1 MKSYRQRNTT
11 GFRQVRASIGTLFV
25 CCVLITGMGCGRVDR
40 SQSVIVWEQMDPKE
54 QEFFDLHVAVF
65 QAAHPEFAA
74 FSIERVHY
82 RVEDLQTQFQTA
94 ALAYGGPNLVYGPA
108 DKIGPYS
115 IMGLL
120 MPVEELLP
128 QSEIDRFEP
137 ETLPILD
144 GHVYGLPDHVG
155 NHLTLVANLDLVTEM
170 AADTD
175 TWIDQLH
182 ATTLDADSDGKPE
195 QYGLVF
201 NLLEPFWLVPW
212 LGGFGGWVM
221 DEQSRPT
228 LNTPA
233 MVDALEFLS
242 QLKRARVV
250 PLECDYPLSDT
261 IFKEG
266 RAAYII
272 NGPWSWEGYREA
284 GINVGLA
291 PIPKVSAT
299 GLWPTPMIS
308 AKCYS
313 INRYLDPATRECTAA
328 LLQWL
333 TGTEVQTA
341 LARGLSVMPGDK
353 AAARNPDIQ
362 NDPALVASR
371 TQIEK
376 GRLMPIVPEMRAIWD
391 AMRPAYQSVMNGEL
405 APADA
410 ARQMQDRAATMV
422 ERMRE

>member
-1 MKSYRQRNTT
+1 M
-11 GFRQVRASIGTLFV
+11 GTDAQISLRRRFMPT
-25 CCVLITGMGCGRVDR
+25 VLLLVGLVLVVSCGRVDR
-40 SQSVIVWEQMDPKE
+40 SRSVIVWEHMDPKE
-54 QEFFDLHVAVF
+54 QEFFDRHVAEF
-65 QAAHPEFAA
+65 RRQHPEFSE
-74 FSIERVHY
+74 FTIERVHY
-82 RVEDLQTQFQTA
+82 RTEDLQTQFQTA

-120 MPVEELLP
+120 MPVEDLLP
-128 QSEIDRFEP
+128 RSEIDRFEP
-137 ETLPILD
+137 VTLPVLD
-144 GHVYGLPDHVG
+144 GRVYGLPDHVG
-155 NHLTLVANLDLVTEM
+155 NHLTLVANLDLVGEM
-170 AADTD
+170 AGDTD
-175 TWIDQLH
+175 RWVDQLQSL
-182 ATTLDADSDGKPE
+182 TVDRDGDGKPE

-221 DEQSRPT
+221 DERANPT
-228 LNTPA
+228 LGTGA
-233 MVDALEFLS
+233 MVDALQFLS
-242 QLKRARVV
+242 DLKQARVV
-250 PLECDYPLSDT
+250 PLECDYPLADT

-284 GINVGLA
+284 GIRVGLSS
-291 PIPKVSAT
+291 IPRVSAT
-299 GLWPTPMIS
+299 GLWPTPMTS

-313 INRYLDPATRECTAA
+313 INAYLDPATRECTAA
-328 LLQWL
+328 LLKWL
-333 TGTEVQTA
+333 TGTKVQTA
-341 LARGLSVMPGDK
+341 LARGLSVMPADK
-353 AAARNPDIQ
+353 TAAQNPDIQ

-371 TQIEK
+371 AQIAR

-405 APADA
+405 APQDA
-410 ARQMQDRAATMV
+410 AGQMQARAVTMI

>member
-1 MKSYRQRNTT
+1 MKRI
-11 GFRQVRASIGTLFV
+11 FLFPVLVGTLLLGL
-25 CCVLITGMGCGRVDR
+25 CGGCGRIDR
-40 SQSVIVWEQMDPKE
+40 SDSVIIWEQMDPKE
-54 QEFFDLHVAVF
+54 QELFDLHVAEF
-65 QAAHPEFAA
+65 QRLHPEYSRFT
-74 FSIERVHY
+74 IERVHY

-120 MPVEELLP
+120 MPIEELLP
-128 QSEIDRFEP
+128 QSEIERFEP
-137 ETLPILD
+137 ENLPVLD

-155 NHLTLVANLDLVTEM
+155 NHLTLVANLGL
-170 AADTD
+170 ADGIPDNTD
-175 TWIDQLH
+175 AWIRQLREL
-182 ATTLDADSDGKPE
+182 TVDRDGDGKPE

-201 NLLEPFWLVPW
+201 NLLEPFWLMPW

-221 DEQSRPT
+221 DDNAHPT
-228 LNTPA
+228 LDTPA
-233 MVDALEFLS
+233 MVGALRFLQ
-242 QLKRARVV
+242 QLKQERLV
-250 PLECDYPLSDT
+250 PLECDYPLADT

-284 GINVGLA
+284 GIEVGLA
-291 PIPKVSAT
+291 CLPKVSET
-299 GLWPTPMIS
+299 GLWPSPMTS

-313 INRYLDPATRECTAA
+313 VNRYIDPATREVTAE
-328 LLQWL
+328 LLKWL

-341 LARGLSVMPGDK
+341 LARGLSVMPGDRE
-353 AAARNPDIQ
+353 AARNPDIQ
-362 NDPALVASR
+362 NDPALVVSR
-371 TQIEK
+371 RQIER

-391 AMRPAYQSVMNGEL
+391 ATRPYYQSVMNGEL
-405 APADA
+405 SPEDA
-410 ARQMQDRAATMV
+410 ARQMQERAAVMI